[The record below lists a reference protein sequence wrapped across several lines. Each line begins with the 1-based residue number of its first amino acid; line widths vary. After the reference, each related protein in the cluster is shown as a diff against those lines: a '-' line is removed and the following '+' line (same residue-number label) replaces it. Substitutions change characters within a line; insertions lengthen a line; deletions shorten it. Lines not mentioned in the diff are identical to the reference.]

1 MKTEKFTIEHA
12 GARLVG
18 ERAGAGEP
26 IIFIHAGVA
35 DRRMWGPQLAV
46 FGETRQVIAYDRRG
60 FGETVAEDAAFSEV
74 GDLEALLDHFAID
87 TVSLVGCSQGGRIAI
102 DFSLAN
108 PQRVT
113 ALALLAPAIS
123 GAPEPA
129 PFGPKI
135 QALSNAL
142 DDADEAGDLE
152 AVNELEARCWLD
164 GPTSRAGRV
173 SGPLRDLFLD
183 MNGIALRKPE
193 LTQEIEPIPA
203 FGRLSGLSTPTLV
216 AWGDLDFPFVKQR
229 CRYVVDSVPSAT
241 GIEIPGTAHLA
252 NLEQPEL
259 VNRFLG
265 DFLASYR

>member
-1 MKTEKFTIEHA
+1 MKTEKFTFEHA

-26 IIFIHAGVA
+26 LIFLHAGVA
-35 DRRMWGPQLAV
+35 DRRMWGPQIAV
-46 FGETRQVIAYDRRG
+46 FSETRQVIAYDRRG
-60 FGETVAEDAAFSEV
+60 FGETVAEDEAFSEI
-74 GDLEALLDHFAID
+74 GDLEALLDHFGLD
-87 TVSLVGCSQGGRIAI
+87 RVSLVGCSQGGRIAI
-102 DFSLAN
+102 DFALAN

-164 GPTSRAGRV
+164 GPASRAGRV

-193 LTQEIEPIPA
+193 LTQEIEPTPA
-203 FGRLSGLSTPTLV
+203 FFRLSDLSVPTLV

-229 CRYVVDSVPSAT
+229 CRYVVDAIPSAT

-252 NLEQPEL
+252 NLEQPAL
-259 VNRFLG
+259 VNRLLS
-265 DFLASYR
+265 DFLVSHR